1 MSESISNSFGIIN
14 SPQSGK
20 LPLFED
26 SKSESSCSKE
36 QEESNP
42 YNRNKTD
49 KLCILYVSYFRW
61 LLRIDK

>member
-1 MSESISNSFGIIN
+1 MKGGVYRMLTPKVE
-14 SPQSGK
+14 K

-42 YNRNKTD
+42 YNRHKN
-49 KLCILYVSYFRW
+49 R
-61 LLRIDK
+61 